1 MSLNFLPSFD
11 NANSR
16 RQGLFLRFR
25 SSATMA
31 TWRHNSPFYNNY
43 FYSQSQQGAEPVE
56 DRCTLHATWPGVNCT
71 PVKFSSLTVMDWT
84 LSVIL
89 LTSAIFK
96 IDDVCDEVVFPF
108 NPSLSSFLMLF
119 NFKET
124 GDGLIEVNLSL
135 TQIFGSLFSSVWPVS
150 MMELSICGVDLCC
163 TCCSVMWLCSCASDI
178 SLGNSLLLFESN
190 WTSFLAG
197 LVWRLCRIFCCSSSV
212 LKGNDTG
219 LKSFVEVFPT
229 LINICDVFLTARW
242 EEDSEDGLAPQT
254 VFALGLWLFENTCF
268 VELHLDV
275 EISFSSAFSAQ
286 LSSLCELSLEYSSPG
301 GVLHISLGGEV
312 QRGPSYPDPV

>member
-1 MSLNFLPSFD
+1 MSRNFLPSFD

-16 RQGLFLRFR
+16 RQGRFLRFR
-25 SSATMA
+25 NSATMA

-71 PVKFSSLTVMDWT
+71 PVKFSSLTVVDWT

-96 IDDVCDEVVFPF
+96 IDDVCDEVVFLF
-108 NPSLSSFLMLF
+108 NPPLSSFLMLF

-124 GDGLIEVNLSL
+124 GEGSIEINSSF
-135 TQIFGSLFSSVWPVS
+135 TQIFGSLFSWVWPFS

-178 SLGNSLLLFESN
+178 SLGNSLLLFEFN
-190 WTSFLAG
+190 WTSFLVG

-229 LINICDVFLTARW
+229 LINICDVFSPHAVKKTQKM
-242 EEDSEDGLAPQT
+242 D
-254 VFALGLWLFENTCF
+254 WLRKPCLPSVSGYLKTLVLLNCTWMWKYHFHRHF
-268 VELHLDV
+268 LHSYHLYA
-275 EISFSSAFSAQ
+275 SF
-286 LSSLCELSLEYSSPG
+286 
-301 GVLHISLGGEV
+301 H
-312 QRGPSYPDPV
+312 